1 MLGYYLV
8 FYRYIINEF
17 QGEPIEKLTP
27 KKLKA
32 ALPELISEY
41 LDTRSKENQKEK
53 TTIDAHGDLKDK
65 ISLLHKNYIV
75 ATEQG
80 FDDATGATS
89 TKVNWNSDK
98 TIEAEDMKEIS
109 EALAFTL
116 DRIFRLNPE
125 KYLNASKADHH
136 KQATNVYVVRDMF
149 ENDNLEYEHYLA
161 VNQFGYFIRD
171 KFLKEVPEE
180 DDIKFKVEF
189 FNGIK
194 FNKYI
199 LPGLLKLYDLYAKEH
214 SSVEAEDFKQ
224 VVNSIVRMTDADYV
238 DFGTNKASKAIG
250 LMKKVFDK
258 PDLELKQ
265 ALIDIMQILDEHL
278 EDAVVEKGLEV
289 DIRPYKLAFNDKIIL
304 TRKNSLLLCPLTDKP
319 PQDEIKNK
327 IGGRKTLIDRD
338 ETSAEQK
345 DMMEDDPIMADLLKA
360 PPKKLYHNI
369 GLYDCDGNE
378 VYWGD
383 LSVDD
388 PAKLQGPYYLLRETP
403 GSNDQFQMD
412 LKRFD
417 KSRALDYIRLHAEDI
432 IDKGEV
438 IPVK

>member
-136 KQATNVYVVRDMF
+136 KQATNVYVVRD
-149 ENDNLEYEHYLA
+149 
-161 VNQFGYFIRD
+161 
-171 KFLKEVPEE
+171 
-180 DDIKFKVEF
+180 
-189 FNGIK
+189 
-194 FNKYI
+194 
-199 LPGLLKLYDLYAKEH
+199 
-214 SSVEAEDFKQ
+214 
-224 VVNSIVRMTDADYV
+224 
-238 DFGTNKASKAIG
+238 
-250 LMKKVFDK
+250 
-258 PDLELKQ
+258 
-265 ALIDIMQILDEHL
+265 
-278 EDAVVEKGLEV
+278 
-289 DIRPYKLAFNDKIIL
+289 
-304 TRKNSLLLCPLTDKP
+304 
-319 PQDEIKNK
+319 
-327 IGGRKTLIDRD
+327 
-338 ETSAEQK
+338 
-345 DMMEDDPIMADLLKA
+345 
-360 PPKKLYHNI
+360 
-369 GLYDCDGNE
+369 
-378 VYWGD
+378 
-383 LSVDD
+383 
-388 PAKLQGPYYLLRETP
+388 
-403 GSNDQFQMD
+403 
-412 LKRFD
+412 
-417 KSRALDYIRLHAEDI
+417 
-432 IDKGEV
+432 
-438 IPVK
+438 